1 MLQRYLGKGCFV
13 LIKNFRKLLFLWNH
27 LGRLEETRRR
37 VRVEIV
43 AVKRAMM
50 AIERIKMILMI

>member
-1 MLQRYLGKGCFV
+1 
-13 LIKNFRKLLFLWNH
+13 LWNH

-43 AVKRAMM
+43 AVKMAMM